1 MTSNITIADSAF
13 VHPSAQLYGHVSVA
27 DDASVWCNAVVRS
40 EVAHVAIGRGAN
52 IQDFVMIHT
61 DPGKPVTVGAY
72 CSITHHATLHGCT
85 IGDHVL
91 VGVNA
96 TIFNGAV
103 VGAGSII
110 GQHAYVRDF
119 MEIPP
124 NSIVVGSPAK
134 VIRTADN
141 RLANRVNAEFYIRNG
156 AAYKRGEHRAWD
168 GAEFETWFGDMM
180 KRLAAEYA

>member
-1 MTSNITIADSAF
+1 
-13 VHPSAQLYGHVSVA
+13 
-27 DDASVWCNAVVRS
+27 
-40 EVAHVAIGRGAN
+40 
-52 IQDFVMIHT
+52 MIHT

-103 VGAGSII
+103 VGSGSII
-110 GQHAYVRDF
+110 GQHAYVKDGTI
-119 MEIPP
+119 IPP

-134 VIRTADN
+134 IIRTARQPPCQPRQRRILHQQRR
-141 RLANRVNAEFYIRNG
+141 RL
-156 AAYKRGEHRAWD
+156 
-168 GAEFETWFGDMM
+168 
-180 KRLAAEYA
+180 

>member
-1 MTSNITIADSAF
+1 MTSSITIADTAF
-13 VHPSAQLYGHVSVA
+13 VHPSAQLYGRVTVA
-27 DDASVWCNAVVRS
+27 EGASVWCNAVVRCETS
-40 EVAHVAIGRGAN
+40 HVSIGAGAN

-61 DPGKPVTVGAY
+61 DRGKPVEVGAY
-72 CSITHHATLHGCT
+72 CSITHHATLHGCS

-110 GQHAYVRDF
+110 GQHAYVKDGTI
-119 MEIPP
+119 IPP

-168 GAEFETWFGDMM
+168 GAEFETWFGDMI
-180 KRLAAEYA
+180 KRLTNEYA

>member
-1 MTSNITIADSAF
+1 MTSSITIADTAF
-13 VHPSAQLYGHVSVA
+13 VHPSAQLYGRVTVA
-27 DDASVWCNAVVRS
+27 EGASVWCNAVVRCETS
-40 EVAHVAIGRGAN
+40 HVSIGAGAN

-61 DPGKPVTVGAY
+61 DPGKPVEVGAY
-72 CSITHHATLHGCT
+72 CSITHHATLHGCI

-110 GQHAYVRDF
+110 GQHAYVKDGTI
-119 MEIPP
+119 IPP

-180 KRLAAEYA
+180 KRLAKEYA